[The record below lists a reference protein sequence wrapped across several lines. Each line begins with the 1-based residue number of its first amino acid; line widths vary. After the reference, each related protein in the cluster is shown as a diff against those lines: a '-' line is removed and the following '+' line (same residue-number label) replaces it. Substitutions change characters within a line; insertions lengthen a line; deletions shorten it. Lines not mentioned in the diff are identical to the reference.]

1 MAVDAKGYST
11 RIDIDQ
17 QELQRAI
24 VAVCGAAARAADL
37 HRDAWHRQGSG
48 DGELAVL
55 PPDEPEDVV
64 VDHYVRELVA
74 ELDRYN
80 GRLIPEARLRL
91 RVAIHF
97 GRLST
102 GSIGHAGPAPVA
114 VARLVDSAI
123 LRKALAAAPAAD
135 LALLVSASVFED
147 TVATLGTTLRPID
160 FRRVRVTHKEF
171 AEDAWLWVPG
181 HDAHNL
187 PLDDEDPAAALATSR
202 PGTEPERD
210 AAPPSRGRDDAAH
223 GDSHVVHN
231 TFQDRV
237 DAPGAVF
244 GMSLGGD
251 R

>member
-1 MAVDAKGYST
+1 VDAKGYST

-24 VAVCGAAARAADL
+24 VAVCDAAARAAAL
-37 HRDAWHRQGSG
+37 HRDAWHRQGTG

-55 PPDEPEDVV
+55 PAEEQEDVV

-80 GRLIPEARLRL
+80 GRLLPSARLRL

-97 GRLST
+97 GRLSK
-102 GSIGHAGPAPVA
+102 GSIGHAGPAPIA

-123 LRKALAAAPAAD
+123 LHAALAAAPGAD
-135 LALLVSASVFED
+135 LALLVSAPVFDD
-147 TVATLGTTLRPID
+147 TIATLGTTLRPVD

-171 AEDAWLWVPG
+171 SEDAWLWVPG
-181 HDAHNL
+181 HDAHTL
-187 PLDDEDPAAALATSR
+187 PLGGEVTAAA
-202 PGTEPERD
+202 PGGSPPAEPRFR
-210 AAPPSRGRDDAAH
+210 AAPPSRGPGGAAED
-223 GDSHVVHN
+223 GSPVVHN
-231 TFQDRV
+231 TFQGRV

-244 GMSLGGD
+244 GMSFGGD